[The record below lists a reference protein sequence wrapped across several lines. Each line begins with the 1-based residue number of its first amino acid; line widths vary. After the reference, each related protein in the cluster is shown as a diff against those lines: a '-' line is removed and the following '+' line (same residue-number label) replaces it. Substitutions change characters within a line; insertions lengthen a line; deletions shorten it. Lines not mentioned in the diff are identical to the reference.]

1 MLEESELPY
10 RPHSVNILRNEQFD
24 PAFVA
29 ISPNH
34 RIPAI
39 VDQAPEA
46 GAEPLA
52 LFESGAILQY
62 LADKSG
68 RLLPTSGN
76 ARYETLAWLN
86 LQVAAIGPMFGQYGH
101 FLGYAPEKVPYAI
114 ERYGNE
120 THALY
125 SLLDQRLASHEY
137 LAGEYSIADVAT
149 FPWIRVNWFHQVAL
163 EDYPNVERWYRTIE
177 QRPAVQRGCGL
188 FADEEKIGD
197 PDDDARESL
206 FGAAQRGTKVES

>member
-1 MLEESELPY
+1 MLEESGLAYE
-10 RPHSVNILRNEQFD
+10 PHAVNILRNEQFSE
-24 PAFVA
+24 AFIA

-39 VDQAPEA
+39 VDHDPTSSD
-46 GAEPLA
+46 GPLA

-68 RLLPTSGN
+68 KLLPQAGN
-76 ARYETLAWLN
+76 ARYEVLAWLN

-125 SLLDQRLASHEY
+125 RLLNQRLTDEEF
-137 LAGEYSIADVAT
+137 LAGDYSIADVAT
-149 FPWIRVNWFHQVAL
+149 FPWVRVNWFHQIDL
-163 EDYPNVERWYRTIE
+163 SDYPAVERWYQTIE
-177 QRPAVQRGCGL
+177 QRPAVQRGCAL

-206 FGAAQRGTKVES
+206 FGTAQRGNKATQ

>member
-1 MLEESELPY
+1 MLEESGLEY
-10 RPHSVNILRNEQFD
+10 RTHPVNILRNEQFSAD
-24 PAFVA
+24 FVA

-39 VDQAPEA
+39 VDHAPGRGE
-46 GAEPLA
+46 EPLA

-68 RLLPTSGN
+68 KFLPASGN
-76 ARYETLAWLN
+76 ARYEVLAWLN

-125 SLLDQRLASHEY
+125 RLLDKRLEQHEF
-137 LAGEYSIADVAT
+137 LAGDYSIADIAT
-149 FPWIRVNWFHQVAL
+149 FPWIRVNWFHEVAL
-163 EDYPNVERWYRTIE
+163 EDYPAVERWYRAIE
-177 QRPAVQRGCGL
+177 RRPAVQRGCEL
-188 FADEEKIGD
+188 LEDEEKIGD
-197 PDDDARESL
+197 PDDAARESL
-206 FGAAQRGTKVES
+206 FGAGQRDTKTGP